1 MAILRS
7 SATRIG
13 CTALSI
19 PTCSGISHFHQLRRI
34 LRTVAPRHW
43 SAWLYPRSRGENTL
57 RTNDL
62 PAVYGSSP
70 LTRGKLWNL
79 VDEYGNRGLIPA
91 HAGKTRRR
99 GESQQLSWAH
109 PRSRGENPCRIVHVS
124 CHVGSSPLTRGKSE
138 AFARAFDLAGLIPA
152 HAGKMP
158 RTDRRPSKRWAHPRS
173 RGENAI
179 VGRPDA
185 LMRGSSPLTRGK
197 CSGVSMPRC
206 GPGLI
211 PAHAGKISPVST
223 QIESHRAHPRSRGE
237 NRRCPRHGDHP
248 QGLIP
253 AHAGKIIV
261 RARPAGQTRAHP
273 RSRGEN
279 NDRTA
284 HPCRPAGSSPL
295 TRGKCGGAYLNLAA
309 HGLIPAHAGKMV
321 RRVGVLLR

>member
-91 HAGKTRRR
+91 HAGKTTCPRTTVVS
-99 GESQQLSWAH
+99 GGAH
-109 PRSRGENPCRIVHVS
+109 PRSRGENASAARHWAS
-124 CHVGSSPLTRGKSE
+124 SVGSSPLTRGKLCRGNGPRSS
-138 AFARAFDLAGLIPA
+138 RRLIPA
-152 HAGKMP
+152 HAGK
-158 RTDRRPSKRWAHPRS
+158 TILTVA
-173 RGENAI
+173 GAI
-179 VGRPDA
+179 FA
-185 LMRGSSPLTRGK
+185 
-197 CSGVSMPRC
+197 
-206 GPGLI
+206 
-211 PAHAGKISPVST
+211 
-223 QIESHRAHPRSRGE
+223 QAHPRSRGE
-237 NRRCPRHGDHP
+237 NRSGGGVAAAFG
-248 QGLIP
+248 GLIP
-253 AHAGKIIV
+253 AHAGKTSRE
-261 RARPAGQTRAHP
+261 RAAICSFQAHP

-279 NDRTA
+279 LTV
-284 HPCRPAGSSPL
+284 PAPPGLVRGSSPL
-295 TRGKCGGAYLNLAA
+295 TWGKRERVHQVIVTA
-309 HGLIPAHAGKMV
+309 GLIPAHVGKT
-321 RRVGVLLR
+321 